1 MPATAQ
7 RAHQQGVY
15 LAKKFRLE
23 NPSPEK
29 NDSRSLLTPLHIS
42 KMAKAAPGLE
52 LNQVDYGDLDAAVY
66 KAFEYHHL
74 GSLAYVGNAAIF
86 DVQGT
91 SFEVGGWKGVA
102 GTLWAVYLWRSVY
115 FAQSVSFR
123 TRCLLAMDWTK
134 RAMFGRGM
142 FPEPYTAEIPPIDNS
157 RLDECS
163 VSLQL

>member
-1 MPATAQ
+1 
-7 RAHQQGVY
+7 
-15 LAKKFRLE
+15 
-23 NPSPEK
+23 
-29 NDSRSLLTPLHIS
+29 
-42 KMAKAAPGLE
+42 MAKAAPGLE

-91 SFEVGGWKGVA
+91 SFEVGGWKGIA

-142 FPEPYTAEIPPIDNS
+142 FPQLPTLSYRTDDS
-157 RLDECS
+157 RFDECPMK
-163 VSLQL
+163 VQLTMETEL